1 MARIERAARDC
12 PPAERGAMLRRWLA
26 ALHSLDA
33 EDEAVA
39 ARLHEARS
47 PPSEEA
53 TAEAKKRV
61 MDAEEEKNIPDAP
74 AAPAAEASSSPPGSP
89 SDPDAEWADVQMPA
103 HGRTVAPAIVAAADD
118 RVSIDVVVDA
128 ANVASASVLRFRS
141 ERAKIASF
149 GDKGDD
155 DDGTDVFDFRDVL
168 LRSRCLENLVA
179 SFVVEPAADDD
190 ETRSSGTPRRSNR
203 PTKPPSKESTREY
216 LRRSWRASPAPARL
230 CATPRGRLR
239 CSSGTTRSSRCSP
252 RARGR

>member
-1 MARIERAARDC
+1 
-12 PPAERGAMLRRWLA
+12 MLRRWLA

-128 ANVASASVLRFRS
+128 ANVSSASVLRFRS
-141 ERAKIASF
+141 ERAKISSF

-155 DDGTDVFDFRDVL
+155 DDESDVFDFRDVL

-179 SFVVEPAADDD
+179 SFAVRARRGRRRGAFVSK
-190 ETRSSGTPRRSNR
+190 TRRRARLGRLVGEIARRNLRARSRLANICVARGVRRPRRRGSAR
-203 PTKPPSKESTREY
+203 PQED
-216 LRRSWRASPAPARL
+216 
-230 CATPRGRLR
+230 G
-239 CSSGTTRSSRCSP
+239 
-252 RARGR
+252 